1 MARVENEA
9 ARCQAVMQQLKT
21 FPVID
26 FDYRLELIGTND
38 DRYQIICS
46 YIDSEGTPHHTVEPA
61 EAIGDTPE
69 EALEGWNRLI
79 AEKGRV

>member
-1 MARVENEA
+1 MARIESEA

-26 FDYRLELIGTND
+26 FDYRLELIGTD
-38 DRYQIICS
+38 DGKYQIICF
-46 YIDSEGTPHHTVEPA
+46 YIDSEGALHHTVEPA

-79 AEKGRV
+79 DEKGRV